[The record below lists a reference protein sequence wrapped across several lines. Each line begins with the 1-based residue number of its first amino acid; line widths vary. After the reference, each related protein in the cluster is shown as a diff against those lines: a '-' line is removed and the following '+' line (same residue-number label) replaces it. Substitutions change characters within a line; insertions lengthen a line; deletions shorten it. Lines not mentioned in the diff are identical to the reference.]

1 MQILREKVTNNNLK
15 NKNNISNNDKKIT
28 KIAKVM
34 SKKIFAVILIKKILI
49 RLRKNPKKND
59 PVMWVGCEW
68 NHL

>member
-1 MQILREKVTNNNLK
+1 MHILRERVTNNNLK

-59 PVMWVGCEW
+59 PVM
-68 NHL
+68 

>member
-59 PVMWVGCEW
+59 PVM
-68 NHL
+68 